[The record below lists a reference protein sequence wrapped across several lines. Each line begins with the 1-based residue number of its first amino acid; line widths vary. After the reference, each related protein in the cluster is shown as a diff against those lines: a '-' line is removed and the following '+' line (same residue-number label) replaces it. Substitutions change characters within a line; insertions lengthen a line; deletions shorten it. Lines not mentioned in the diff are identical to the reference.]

1 MTQIPRE
8 RQGTGPPVKA
18 RGGGGADVR
27 EMEAGRG
34 RKGPLEG
41 ITPGADTNLGVD

>member
-18 RGGGGADVR
+18 RGGGGGR
-27 EMEAGRG
+27 RAGNGG
-34 RKGPLEG
+34 R
-41 ITPGADTNLGVD
+41 